1 MKDCINIGLLGV
13 GTVGSGVLHVLEHN
27 GGEIA
32 KKAGCKIEI
41 KIQRDEKQ
49 TKIAHQIGDG
59 KILSSPVLFQKNH
72 FRK

>member
-32 KKAGCKIEI
+32 KIAGCKIEI
-41 KIQRDEKQ
+41 K
-49 TKIAHQIGDG
+49 
-59 KILSSPVLFQKNH
+59 KILVRNPQKAAELG
-72 FRK
+72 

>member
-41 KIQRDEKQ
+41 K
-49 TKIAHQIGDG
+49 KIY
-59 KILSSPVLFQKNH
+59 NH
-72 FRK
+72 FAQSAESGGAWQKICRYR

>member
-32 KKAGCKIEI
+32 KKAGFKIEI
-41 KIQRDEKQ
+41 IRRKRRSLAKNMPLPVIL
-49 TKIAHQIGDG
+49 
-59 KILSSPVLFQKNH
+59 KIL
-72 FRK
+72 

>member
-32 KKAGCKIEI
+32 KKQAAK
-41 KIQRDEKQ
+41 
-49 TKIAHQIGDG
+49 
-59 KILSSPVLFQKNH
+59 
-72 FRK
+72 